1 MRTATET
8 TAARNQSTENSGLV
22 MISAPFNGTNWL
34 TWSRSVRIAL
44 EGKDKLGFIDGSYV
58 KPHEGSA
65 DMKQWRIT
73 DSLVRTWILST
84 MTKDIVNAFLYV
96 SSARTLWIEL
106 EARYGECDGPLLYKI
121 QREISSIS
129 QGNLSVTAYYTNLK
143 QYWDELV
150 CFKTSGNVFLWK
162 LYLWSQILVLDPFP
176 SVNKAYS
183 MVLRVERQRR
193 VNLEYADVGENTAM
207 NTRNMEYK
215 LNTGHRT
222 FQKRKGSMEKKHMIC
237 EHCCKPGHNKETCFK
252 LHGIPEWYKDLN
264 EQKKRGTFNNRVYV
278 ATEAQN
284 SDDKGSTQRADIISE
299 LMEAL
304 KLVQTK
310 VPQDPVKVH
319 FAHDTEMAGIT
330 IQRDYTRES
339 GSSHW
344 IVDSGATN
352 HMCGDAR
359 FFTTLTKLHKPTQ
372 VHLPDNSISYA
383 THLGNIVLSP
393 KLTLTD
399 VLLIPSFKHNLISV
413 SQLCKSHS
421 VAFVFLTSSCILQ
434 DLMTKK
440 QLAIGKQVGKLYLLD
455 SESFIPATSLQQSC
469 NSAGDVSVTNS
480 KYDIWHR
487 RLGHPS
493 PLVLTHIHELK
504 ITTVNK
510 NHICSI
516 CPLAKQSRKSFPS
529 STSCAKN
536 PFDLIHVDIWGPY
549 KQSSLSGCHYVL
561 TLWMT
566 TLGPPSYD
574 NLRTF
579 GCLCFA
585 SNTFPHK
592 SKFDPRAF
600 KCIFIGYVLG
610 QKAYKLYDLKHKTVL
625 ISRDVTFHEN
635 VFPYHDHSI
644 PDTSPVLV
652 PVSILDQTPEYTNTD
667 TIIAPVSDSPP
678 LDSHSSSIQTSVPN
692 IPLRK
697 SHRHIKPP
705 SWLTDFYCN
714 HFSTDFIHPSDL
726 ASSHTDF
733 LAALSTIQEPSGDF
747 AKGKKAIGSKWV
759 FKIKL
764 KADGSID
771 RYKARLVAKGYN
783 QVEGVD
789 YVDRF
794 SPVAKAVTVRI
805 FLAVASSHG
814 WPIHQVDIN
823 NAFLHGFLDED
834 IYMHA
839 PDGYHVQ
846 PGQVC
851 KLKRSLYGLK
861 QASRQWNLELT
872 TRLIAF
878 GFHQSSHDHC
888 LFTQTTGA
896 GLVALIVYVDD
907 VLITC
912 PSEDKITEIKHF
924 LDAAFTI
931 KDLGHAKYFLG
942 LEIARSTAGTSITQH
957 KFIRDIVR
965 DAGLLSA
972 KSVSSPLP
980 VGLKLSSH
988 SSIPLIDPEPYR
1000 RLVGRLLYLS
1010 FTRPDISFGA
1020 QQLSQFVH
1028 APCTI
1033 HMEAA
1038 LHLVRY
1044 LKGCPERG
1052 LFFPASTPFT
1062 LTAYCDA
1069 DWASCVD
1076 SRRSL
1081 TGLHIFRS
1089 SFDFLENQ
1097 ETNHRGTFHRRSR
1110 VPTPIP
1116 LYCDNQAAIHIVANP
1131 VFHERTKHLEIDC
1144 HLVRDKFKA
1153 GFVLPRHISGTQQL
1167 ADVLTKSLSGS
1178 QFSNLLSK
1186 MGLMSFPQV
1195 HLEGGMKRINTTTSC
1210 SNGESSCSYDESNPD
1225 TVAT

>member
-8 TAARNQSTENSGLV
+8 TAARNQSTENSSGLV

-106 EARYGECDGPLLYKI
+106 EARYGECDGLYCINPTRDQFHKS
-121 QREISSIS
+121 RSFS
-129 QGNLSVTAYYTNLK
+129 
-143 QYWDELV
+143 
-150 CFKTSGNVFLWK
+150 
-162 LYLWSQILVLDPFP
+162 

-215 LNTGHRT
+215 LNT
-222 FQKRKGSMEKKHMIC
+222 
-237 EHCCKPGHNKETCFK
+237 
-252 LHGIPEWYKDLN
+252 EWYKDLN

-319 FAHDTEMAGIT
+319 FAHDTEMA
-330 IQRDYTRES
+330 
-339 GSSHW
+339 
-344 IVDSGATN
+344 
-352 HMCGDAR
+352 
-359 FFTTLTKLHKPTQ
+359 
-372 VHLPDNSISYA
+372 
-383 THLGNIVLSP
+383 
-393 KLTLTD
+393 
-399 VLLIPSFKHNLISV
+399 
-413 SQLCKSHS
+413 
-421 VAFVFLTSSCILQ
+421 
-434 DLMTKK
+434 
-440 QLAIGKQVGKLYLLD
+440 
-455 SESFIPATSLQQSC
+455 
-469 NSAGDVSVTNS
+469 
-480 KYDIWHR
+480 
-487 RLGHPS
+487 
-493 PLVLTHIHELK
+493 
-504 ITTVNK
+504 
-510 NHICSI
+510 
-516 CPLAKQSRKSFPS
+516 
-529 STSCAKN
+529 
-536 PFDLIHVDIWGPY
+536 
-549 KQSSLSGCHYVL
+549 
-561 TLWMT
+561 
-566 TLGPPSYD
+566 
-574 NLRTF
+574 
-579 GCLCFA
+579 
-585 SNTFPHK
+585 
-592 SKFDPRAF
+592 
-600 KCIFIGYVLG
+600 
-610 QKAYKLYDLKHKTVL
+610 
-625 ISRDVTFHEN
+625 
-635 VFPYHDHSI
+635 
-644 PDTSPVLV
+644 
-652 PVSILDQTPEYTNTD
+652 
-667 TIIAPVSDSPP
+667 
-678 LDSHSSSIQTSVPN
+678 
-692 IPLRK
+692 
-697 SHRHIKPP
+697 
-705 SWLTDFYCN
+705 
-714 HFSTDFIHPSDL
+714 
-726 ASSHTDF
+726 DF
-733 LAALSTIQEPSGDF
+733 LAALSTIQEPSNYLQ
-747 AKGKKAIGSKWV
+747 AKGCKWEDAMSQELSALERNNTWEVVTLPKGKAIGSKWV

-1081 TGLHIFRS
+1081 TGYCIFLGAALISWKTKKQTTVARS
-1089 SFDFLENQ
+1089 TAEAEYRSL
-1097 ETNHRGTFHRRSR
+1097 GTTVCELQWVTYLLSDLSIQ

-1195 HLEGGMKRINTTTSC
+1195 HLEGG
-1210 SNGESSCSYDESNPD
+1210 
-1225 TVAT
+1225 

>member
-1 MRTATET
+1 MCSCGNCTCGSNKAKLEEIEE
-8 TAARNQSTENSGLV
+8 NQLIQFLMGL
-22 MISAPFNGTNWL
+22 SEP
-34 TWSRSVRIAL
+34 
-44 EGKDKLGFIDGSYV
+44 Y
-58 KPHEGSA
+58 
-65 DMKQWRIT
+65 
-73 DSLVRTWILST
+73 DSIR
-84 MTKDIVNAFLYV
+84 
-96 SSARTLWIEL
+96 
-106 EARYGECDGPLLYKI
+106 
-121 QREISSIS
+121 
-129 QGNLSVTAYYTNLK
+129 
-143 QYWDELV
+143 
-150 CFKTSGNVFLWK
+150 
-162 LYLWSQILVLDPFP
+162 SQILVLDPFP

-215 LNTGHRT
+215 LHTGHRT
-222 FQKRKGSMEKKHMIC
+222 FQKRKGSMEKKQMIC

-310 VPQDPVKVH
+310 VHRIRSKFH
-319 FAHDTEMAGIT
+319 FAHDTEMA
-330 IQRDYTRES
+330 
-339 GSSHW
+339 
-344 IVDSGATN
+344 
-352 HMCGDAR
+352 
-359 FFTTLTKLHKPTQ
+359 
-372 VHLPDNSISYA
+372 
-383 THLGNIVLSP
+383 
-393 KLTLTD
+393 
-399 VLLIPSFKHNLISV
+399 
-413 SQLCKSHS
+413 
-421 VAFVFLTSSCILQ
+421 
-434 DLMTKK
+434 
-440 QLAIGKQVGKLYLLD
+440 
-455 SESFIPATSLQQSC
+455 
-469 NSAGDVSVTNS
+469 
-480 KYDIWHR
+480 
-487 RLGHPS
+487 
-493 PLVLTHIHELK
+493 
-504 ITTVNK
+504 
-510 NHICSI
+510 
-516 CPLAKQSRKSFPS
+516 
-529 STSCAKN
+529 
-536 PFDLIHVDIWGPY
+536 
-549 KQSSLSGCHYVL
+549 
-561 TLWMT
+561 
-566 TLGPPSYD
+566 
-574 NLRTF
+574 
-579 GCLCFA
+579 
-585 SNTFPHK
+585 
-592 SKFDPRAF
+592 
-600 KCIFIGYVLG
+600 
-610 QKAYKLYDLKHKTVL
+610 
-625 ISRDVTFHEN
+625 
-635 VFPYHDHSI
+635 
-644 PDTSPVLV
+644 
-652 PVSILDQTPEYTNTD
+652 
-667 TIIAPVSDSPP
+667 
-678 LDSHSSSIQTSVPN
+678 
-692 IPLRK
+692 
-697 SHRHIKPP
+697 
-705 SWLTDFYCN
+705 
-714 HFSTDFIHPSDL
+714 DFIHPSDL

-733 LAALSTIQEPSGDF
+733 LAALSTIQELVTTCKQRAVKSGKMLCHKSLVLERNNTWEVVTLP
-747 AKGKKAIGSKWV
+747 KGKKAIGSKWV

-912 PSEDKITEIKHF
+912 PSEDKITEVKHF

-931 KDLGHAKYFLG
+931 KDLGHANY
-942 LEIARSTAGTSITQH
+942 H
-957 KFIRDIVR
+957 
-965 DAGLLSA
+965 
-972 KSVSSPLP
+972 P
-980 VGLKLSSH
+980 

-1081 TGLHIFRS
+1081 TGYCIFLGAALISWKTKKQTTVARS
-1089 SFDFLENQ
+1089 TAEAEYRSL
-1097 ETNHRGTFHRRSR
+1097 GTTVCELQWVTYLLSDLSIQ

-1131 VFHERTKHLEIDC
+1131 VFHERTKHTSRSTVTSELSYSCDGGKSLFLARIAIDFPVAAFC
-1144 HLVRDKFKA
+1144 WIRKWNLLHLVHVNSLIISSTSSGTTDARRSCPLGSYCPLATYNGTTGLCDPYLYQLPSGKPNHTCGGANIWADVSRGGSMFCPAGSYCPTTNKKYLAQAGCYKLTSCDANTTRQNITQYGLLLIVAISVLLFIFYNCYEQVITIRGRRYARSREAAAKSVKENAQARARWLAAKDAVKKRAIELQSQVSRSFSRRNSIISSEHVRILSQTELVADDYSHQFLSHNSSSSEHNDAASGRKETGAGYPPIQEIEDSSDSSDGFDAETENKNQKRKQQTKHARTNTQIFKYAYSQLEKEKAQLKRNRDLTLSGVISMATNSETRRRPPVEIAFRDLTVTLKQKKKHLLRSVTGEIRPGRITA
-1153 GFVLPRHISGTQQL
+1153 LMGPSGAGKTTLLSALAGKTVGCSITGLVLINGRGESIRSYKKIVGFVPQDDIVHGNLTVEENIWFSANCRLSAELPKADKVLVVERVIESLGLQPVRDSLVGTVEKRGISGGQRKRVNVGLELVMEPSLLFLDEPTSGLDSSSSQL
-1167 ADVLTKSLSGS
+1167 
-1178 QFSNLLSK
+1178 LLRA
-1186 MGLMSFPQV
+1186 LRREA
-1195 HLEGGMKRINTTTSC
+1195 LEGVNICMVVHQP
-1210 SNGESSCSYDESNPD
+1210 SYSLFKMFDD
-1225 TVAT
+1225 LILLAKGGLTVYHGQ